1 MKGLVNMWIYIISII
16 SLCIV
21 LLFTAIKLYLI
32 KKSIKEIR
40 VSINKII
47 KADTNQLLTIS
58 SSDKEMKKLANDL
71 NKELQDLRKEKLQYQ
86 NGNQELKRIITNI
99 SHDMRTPLTA
109 ISGYIDLMKEN
120 KEKQKEYMKIIEK
133 KTEELTL
140 LTDQLFDFS
149 KTMDMGVE
157 MQREKCCINEIL
169 EETLANM
176 YHFFKEKQIEPKLEI
191 CTQKI
196 YKDLDKH
203 SIIRVFENILS
214 NVCKYSDGDFKVTLN
229 EKGIITFSN
238 KATSLDATTVQKI
251 FDRYF
256 TVENAKKST
265 GLGLSISKQLVKLN
279 GGKISAKYVNE
290 YLIIQIEF

>member
-1 MKGLVNMWIYIISII
+1 MWIYIISII
-16 SLCIV
+16 LCMV
-21 LLFTAIKLYLI
+21 LLFLTIKLYFI
-32 KKSIKEIR
+32 KKSVKEIR

-58 SSDKEMKKLANDL
+58 SSDKEIKSLANDL
-71 NKELQDLRKEKLQYQ
+71 NKELQELRKEKLQYQ

-149 KTMDMGVE
+149 KTMDIGVE

>member
-1 MKGLVNMWIYIISII
+1 M
-16 SLCIV
+16 
-21 LLFTAIKLYLI
+21 
-32 KKSIKEIR
+32 
-40 VSINKII
+40 
-47 KADTNQLLTIS
+47 LTIS

>member
-21 LLFTAIKLYLI
+21 LLFIAIKLYLI

>member
-1 MKGLVNMWIYIISII
+1 MWMYIVSFI
-16 SLCIV
+16 LCMI
-21 LLFTAIKLYLI
+21 LLFLVIKLYFL
-32 KKSIKEIR
+32 KKSINEIH
-40 VSINKII
+40 VSIHKII
-47 KADTNQLLTIS
+47 KEDTNQLLTIS
-58 SSDKEMKKLANDL
+58 SSDKEIRKLANDL
-71 NKELQDLRKEKLQYQ
+71 NKELQELRKEKLQYQ

-133 KTEELTL
+133 KTEELTV

-149 KTMDMGVE
+149 KTMDIGVKIQKE
-157 MQREKCCINEIL
+157 EYCINEIL

-176 YHFFKEKQIEPKLEI
+176 YHFFKEKQIEPMIEI

-196 YKDLDKH
+196 YKNLDKY

-214 NVCKYSDGDFKVTLN
+214 NVCKYSSGDFKVTLN

-265 GLGLSISKQLVKLN
+265 GLGLSISKQLVELN
-279 GGKISAKYVNE
+279 GGKIFATYVNN
-290 YLIIQIEF
+290 YLMIQIEFS

>member
-1 MKGLVNMWIYIISII
+1 MWIYIISII
-16 SLCIV
+16 LCMV
-21 LLFTAIKLYLI
+21 LLFLAIKLYLI

-40 VSINKII
+40 VSIHKIV
-47 KADTNQLLTIS
+47 KTDTNQLLTIS

-149 KTMDMGVE
+149 KTMDIGVE

>member
-1 MKGLVNMWIYIISII
+1 MKGLVDMWIYIISMI

-21 LLFTAIKLYLI
+21 LLFIAIKLYLI

-47 KADTNQLLTIS
+47 KTDTNQLLTIS

-149 KTMDMGVE
+149 KTMDIGVE
-157 MQREKCCINEIL
+157 MKREKCYINEIL

>member
-1 MKGLVNMWIYIISII
+1 MIWVYMVMTILCILLLLAIIKIYI
-16 SLCIV
+16 
-21 LLFTAIKLYLI
+21 I

-40 VSINKII
+40 ISLKEILQS
-47 KADTNQLLTIS
+47 DTNTIIAITS
-58 SSDKEMKKLANDL
+58 KDKQIKQLANEV
-71 NKELQDLRKEKLQYQ
+71 NKELKDLRKEKLQYE

-109 ISGYIDLMKEN
+109 ISGYIELLKEN
-120 KEKQKEYMKIIEK
+120 KERQEKYLEIIER
-133 KTEELTL
+133 KTKELTA
-140 LTDQLFDFS
+140 LTEQLFDFS
-149 KTMDMGVE
+149 KTMDIGVKIQKE
-157 MQREKCCINEIL
+157 ECCINEIL

-176 YHFFKEKQIEPKLEI
+176 YHFFKEKQIEPKIEI

-196 YKDLDKH
+196 YKNLDKY

-214 NVCKYSDGDFKVTLN
+214 NVCKYSSGDFKVTLN

-238 KATSLDATTVQKI
+238 KAISLDATTVQKI

-265 GLGLSISKQLVKLN
+265 GLGLSISKQLVELN
-279 GGKISAKYVNE
+279 GGKIFGTYVNN
-290 YLIIQIEF
+290 YLRIQIEFS

>member
-21 LLFTAIKLYLI
+21 LLFIAIKLYLI

-47 KADTNQLLTIS
+47 KTDTNQLLTIS

-99 SHDMRTPLTA
+99 SHDMRTA

>member
-1 MKGLVNMWIYIISII
+1 MWIYIISII

>member
-16 SLCIV
+16 LCMV
-21 LLFTAIKLYLI
+21 LLFIAIKLYLI

-47 KADTNQLLTIS
+47 KTDTNQLLTIS

-149 KTMDMGVE
+149 KTMDIGVE
-157 MQREKCCINEIL
+157 MKREKCYINEIL

>member
-1 MKGLVNMWIYIISII
+1 MWIYIISII

-21 LLFTAIKLYLI
+21 LLFIAIKLYLI

>member
-1 MKGLVNMWIYIISII
+1 MWIYIISMI

-21 LLFTAIKLYLI
+21 LLFIAIKLYFI

-58 SSDKEMKKLANDL
+58 SSDKEMKKLTNDL

-149 KTMDMGVE
+149 KTMDIGVE

>member
-1 MKGLVNMWIYIISII
+1 MWIYIISII
-16 SLCIV
+16 LCMV
-21 LLFTAIKLYLI
+21 LLFLTIKLYFI
-32 KKSIKEIR
+32 KKSVKEIR

-58 SSDKEMKKLANDL
+58 SSDRDIKKLTNDL

-86 NGNQELKRIITNI
+86 NGNQELKKIITNI

-109 ISGYIDLMKEN
+109 IRGYIDLMKEN
-120 KEKQKEYMKIIEK
+120 KEKQNEYIKIIEK

-149 KTMDMGVE
+149 KTMDIGVKIE
-157 MQREKCCINEIL
+157 KEKCCINEIL

-176 YHFFKEKQIEPKLEI
+176 YSFFKEKQIEPKLEI
-191 CTQKI
+191 CEQKI
-196 YKDLDKH
+196 YRNLDRH
-203 SIIRVFENILS
+203 SIIRIFENILS
-214 NVCKYSDGDFKVTLN
+214 NVCKYSDGDFRVTLN

-238 KATSLDATTVQKI
+238 KATSLDVTTVQKI

-265 GLGLSISKQLVKLN
+265 GLGLSISKQLVELN
-279 GGKISAKYVNE
+279 GGEISAKYVDG
-290 YLIIQIEF
+290 YLIIQIKF

>member
-16 SLCIV
+16 LCMV
-21 LLFTAIKLYLI
+21 LLFLTIKLYFI
-32 KKSIKEIR
+32 KKSVKEIR

-58 SSDKEMKKLANDL
+58 SSDKEIKSLANDL
-71 NKELQDLRKEKLQYQ
+71 NKELQELRKEKLQYQ

-149 KTMDMGVE
+149 KTMDIGVE

>member
-1 MKGLVNMWIYIISII
+1 M
-16 SLCIV
+16 
-21 LLFTAIKLYLI
+21 

-40 VSINKII
+40 ISLNQII
-47 KADTNQLLTIS
+47 KTDTNQLLTIS

-71 NKELQDLRKEKLQYQ
+71 NKELQVLRKEKLQYQ
-86 NGNQELKRIITNI
+86 KGNQELKRIITNI

-109 ISGYIDLMKEN
+109 IRGYVDLIKEN
-120 KEKQKEYMKIIEK
+120 KEKQKEYISIIEK

-149 KTMDMGVE
+149 KTMDIGIKIE
-157 MQREKCCINEIL
+157 KEKCCMNEIL

-191 CTQKI
+191 CEQKI

-214 NVCKYSDGDFKVTLN
+214 NVCKYSNGDFKIVLN
-229 EKGIITFSN
+229 EKGMITFSN
-238 KATSLDATTVQKI
+238 KASSLDATTVQKI

-265 GLGLSISKQLVKLN
+265 GLGLSISKQLVELN
-279 GGKISAKYVNE
+279 GGEISAEYVNG
-290 YLIIQIEF
+290 YLIIKIEF

>member
-16 SLCIV
+16 LCMV
-21 LLFTAIKLYLI
+21 LLFLTIKLYFI
-32 KKSIKEIR
+32 KKSVKEIR

-58 SSDKEMKKLANDL
+58 SSDRDIKKLTNDL

-86 NGNQELKRIITNI
+86 NGNQELKKIITNI

-120 KEKQKEYMKIIEK
+120 KEKQNEYIKIIEK

-149 KTMDMGVE
+149 KTMDIGVKIE
-157 MQREKCCINEIL
+157 KEKCCINEIL

-176 YHFFKEKQIEPKLEI
+176 YSFFKEKQIEPKLEI
-191 CTQKI
+191 CEQKI
-196 YKDLDKH
+196 YRNLDRH
-203 SIIRVFENILS
+203 SIIRIFENILS
-214 NVCKYSDGDFKVTLN
+214 NVCKYSDGDFRVTLN

-238 KATSLDATTVQKI
+238 KATSLDVTTVQKI

-265 GLGLSISKQLVKLN
+265 GLGLSISKQLVELN
-279 GGKISAKYVNE
+279 GGEISAKYVNKH
-290 YLIIQIEF
+290 LIIQIEF